1 MTTPGRSAL
10 ARVASW
16 SFIAM
21 SVRPRCGIDII
32 FNASPA
38 HRGQPTTSGQLRMEN
53 ACSVIPQPDS
63 HRNR

>member
-21 SVRPRCGIDII
+21 SVRPKWGIGII
-32 FNASPA
+32 FSACPA
-38 HRGQPTTSGQLRMEN
+38 HCGQSTMSGQLCMEN

-63 HRNR
+63 HRNL